1 MTDEQKKR
9 CIKLLIQ
16 ISKEMRKNAKRYKLD
31 KRIDK
36 VSMRFFEGVS
46 RGYLSAA
53 KTLRDFM

>member
-31 KRIDK
+31 KRVDK
-36 VSMRFFEGVS
+36 VSMRFYEGVS
-46 RGYLSAA
+46 WGFLDAA
-53 KTLRDFM
+53 KILRDFM